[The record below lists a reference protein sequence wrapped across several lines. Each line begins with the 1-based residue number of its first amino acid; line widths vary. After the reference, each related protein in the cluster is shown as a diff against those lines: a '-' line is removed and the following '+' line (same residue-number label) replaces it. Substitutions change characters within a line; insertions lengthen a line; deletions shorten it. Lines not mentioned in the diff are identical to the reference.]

1 MYKIDFLYNI
11 IIMDLTPAEL
21 SEKYPNYEFSED
33 CINIKGTTLRLN
45 MPTKISK
52 YMHDNAGRLLS
63 YCEKAYREND
73 EIIFEFYGFII
84 RTNFESFWIDGS
96 KGINDYSLTEYLNK
110 YEMVLDFAEITASHY
125 PNYKVCINYD
135 FSLVFVHEKFTVG
148 LYDLSQHVHDTIL
161 YTTIFLQKNCEDA
174 YFDKNG
180 SIMKYYF
187 ESYSSGELSLTY
199 CIHVDLTGYYIENLK
214 DKSINDITADE
225 IFDYVK
231 LHSPHLFS
239 DTNKSVICE

>member
-1 MYKIDFLYNI
+1 
-11 IIMDLTPAEL
+11 MDLTPAEL

-33 CINIKGTTLRLN
+33 CVNIKGTTLKLN

-52 YMHDNAGRLLS
+52 DMYDNVGRLLS
-63 YCEKAYREND
+63 YCEKAYKEND
-73 EIIFEFYGFII
+73 EIIFEFYGFAI
-84 RTNFESFWIDGS
+84 RTDFETIWIDCIR
-96 KGINDYSLTEYLNK
+96 GIDDYPLTEYLNK
-110 YEMVLDFAEITASHY
+110 YEMVLEFVEIAASRY
-125 PNYKVCINYD
+125 PNYKVCIDYD
-135 FSLVFVHEKFTVG
+135 FSIVFIYEKFTVG
-148 LYDLSQHVHDTIL
+148 LHDLSQHVHDTIL

-187 ESYSSGELSLTY
+187 ESYSHNEMRLSLTY

-214 DKSINDITADE
+214 DKLINNITADK

-231 LHSPHLFS
+231 LHSPHLFN